1 MANYYNVKLFS
12 TNPTLTELN
21 VHTKTMFQYG
31 VKENSKLILTADY
44 AFAFRDVVEK
54 NNHRFKVTL
63 TNLITLTSNKVVEP
77 KKIAIVPI
85 VAPPIPLP
93 PAIDLLVPLLVAE
106 VPNDKDSEAVE

>member
-1 MANYYNVKLFS
+1 MVNYYNVKLFS

-85 VAPPIPLP
+85 VAPLP

-106 VPNDKDSEAVE
+106 VPNDKDSEVVE

>member
-21 VHTKTMFQYG
+21 VHTKTIFQYG

-44 AFAFRDVVEK
+44 AFSFRDVVEK

-85 VAPPIPLP
+85 VVPLP

-106 VPNDKDSEAVE
+106 VPNDKDSEVVE